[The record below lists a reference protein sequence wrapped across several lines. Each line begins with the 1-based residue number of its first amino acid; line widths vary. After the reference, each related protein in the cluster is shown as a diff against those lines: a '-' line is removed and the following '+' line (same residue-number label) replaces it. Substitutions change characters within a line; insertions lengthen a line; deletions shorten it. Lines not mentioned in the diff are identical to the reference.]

1 MTMVFGL
8 AVLQLGLQ
16 CLVVRVVHTNSSSG
30 SRLTTYVTMGLSCQH
45 WSTPYQ
51 RKPFWCSRE
60 YAKTCTPSL
69 LFKILE
75 SDLMSVVS
83 FGWGSNEKCDKG
95 WVLFCWFPLV
105 FPATSFPTPPF
116 VSKWCKKKQRPK
128 TLRGWGSN
136 KQIEWIRVAWW
147 PTSHQTKCSL
157 SLIETRSAKRA
168 VFFSFRR
175 TSMFVLLVHRN
186 PSKCFCPSN
195 RAILRMFHWWCVL
208 GPVSYHAIFQRRSV
222 RFGGWYLP
230 LAPHYYVIPC

>member
-1 MTMVFGL
+1 MELNFMTMVFGL

-105 FPATSFPTPPF
+105 FPATSFPHPTFCIQVMPKKTTAENTSRMRFKQTDWMDSRSLMANKSSNQVLAVIDWNSKRKKGCVFF
-116 VSKWCKKKQRPK
+116 VQADVNVC
-128 TLRGWGSN
+128 
-136 KQIEWIRVAWW
+136 
-147 PTSHQTKCSL
+147 PTCTQKPLQMFL
-157 SLIETRSAKRA
+157 SLK
-168 VFFSFRR
+168 
-175 TSMFVLLVHRN
+175 
-186 PSKCFCPSN
+186 
-195 RAILRMFHWWCVL
+195 
-208 GPVSYHAIFQRRSV
+208 
-222 RFGGWYLP
+222 
-230 LAPHYYVIPC
+230 